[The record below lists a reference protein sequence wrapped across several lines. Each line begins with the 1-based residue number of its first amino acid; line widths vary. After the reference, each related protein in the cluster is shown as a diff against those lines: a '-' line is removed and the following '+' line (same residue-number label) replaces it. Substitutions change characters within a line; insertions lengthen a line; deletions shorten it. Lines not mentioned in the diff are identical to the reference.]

1 MHICNNTMAKYIII
15 KYKNILINAIS
26 NTNNT
31 NIIIPYT
38 TSRQVPDGVSG
49 TRRRVGYPTTPSGTG
64 HPALYRILLSCIY
77 VIILGQN
84 ILL

>member
-1 MHICNNTMAKYIII
+1 MHICNNTRAKYIII

-38 TSRQVPDGVSG
+38 TSRRVPDGVSG
-49 TRRRVGYPTTPSGTG
+49 TRRRVGYPTPRRVPDTP
-64 HPALYRILLSCIY
+64 HFIEYYYHAYM
-77 VIILGQN
+77 
-84 ILL
+84 